1 VFRVSTNG
9 TLTTLASFGGTNGA
23 SPLWQL
29 VAGADGSFYGTTP
42 QQGPNGFGTVF
53 RITTNGVLTT
63 LVSFNNTNGSFPDD
77 GLTLGQDG
85 NFYGT
90 TASGGGHAAGTVFRM
105 TPAGALT
112 TLFSFNNTNGANPFG
127 GLVQGS
133 DGILYGT
140 TAFGGTNLSF
150 GTIFKITT
158 NGVLTTLF
166 NFHFTDGEEPSSK
179 MLRAPDGSLY
189 GTTDFGG
196 SLPTDPTGADLGTV
210 FRITTNGLF
219 TPLFQFQGTNG
230 ANPGASLALGPD
242 GNLYGS
248 TANGGPGG
256 GGTLFRIV
264 LTPLLTG
271 ITKGA
276 DGNMV
281 VTGTGPPD
289 SPYRLLSSAN
299 VSAPLAT
306 WTSLTS
312 GILGADGTFSF
323 TDDGA
328 AAVQARFYRLSIP

>member
-1 VFRVSTNG
+1 
-9 TLTTLASFGGTNGA
+9 
-23 SPLWQL
+23 L

-42 QQGPNGFGTVF
+42 QQGPNGSGTVF

-63 LVSFNNTNGSFPDD
+63 LVSFNNTNGAFPDD
-77 GLTLGQDG
+77 GLMLGQDG

-90 TASGGGHAAGTVFRM
+90 TANGGSHVAGTVFRM

-133 DGILYGT
+133 DGLLYGT

-150 GTIFKITT
+150 GTLFKITT

-179 MLRAPDGSLY
+179 MIRAPDGSLY
-189 GTTDFGG
+189 GTTPFGG
-196 SLPTDPTGADLGTV
+196 SLPTDPIGADLGTV

-219 TPLFQFQGTNG
+219 TVLLQFDGTNG

-248 TANGGPGG
+248 TENGGPGG

-264 LTPLLTG
+264 LAPLFTG
-271 ITKGA
+271 ITKGVN
-276 DGNMV
+276 GIVV
-281 VTGTGPPD
+281 VTGSGLPG

-299 VSAPLAT
+299 VSVPRAS
-306 WTSLTS
+306 WTVLTN
-312 GILGADGTFSF
+312 GVFDPEGNFSF
-323 TDDGA
+323 TDTGA
-328 AAVQARFYRLSIP
+328 VAIPARFYQVTTP